1 MNRIIKFRGRLEE
14 TGKIIFFELGEVVL
28 DVTGLFSEFFDDYVV
43 DIEQFIA
50 TDKNGFDVYE
60 GDKVIRIA
68 GEDFIP
74 EKTFP
79 MSATFDDFSAIR
91 DGKIVL
97 EVTQ

>member
-14 TGKIIFFELGEVVL
+14 TDKIIFFELGDL
-28 DVTGLFSEFFDDYVV
+28 SSDSYGFYSRNFADYVV

-91 DGKIVL
+91 DGDIVL
-97 EVTQ
+97 EVQI